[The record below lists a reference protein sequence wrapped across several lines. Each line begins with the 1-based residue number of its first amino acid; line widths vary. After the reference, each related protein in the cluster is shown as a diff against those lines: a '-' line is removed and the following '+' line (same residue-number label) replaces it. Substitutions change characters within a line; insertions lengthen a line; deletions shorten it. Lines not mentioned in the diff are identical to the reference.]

1 MDETPL
7 LNIKNNDETN
17 RCCKLDVSKLD
28 CNKKIKFD
36 YLLILLLVISCLVF
50 NILLFIYLNKIV
62 EEIKYYKNFLEDKID
77 DEDIIGYIKKLK
89 YVIDYFCNSVTHCD

>member
-17 RCCKLDVSKLD
+17 RCCNLNLSKLN

-36 YLLILLLVISCLVF
+36 YLLILLLVISCLIF
-50 NILLFIYLNKIV
+50 NILLFIYLNTIV
-62 EEIKYYKNFLEDKID
+62 EEIQYYKNFLEHKID
-77 DEDIIGYIKKLK
+77 HEDIVGYIKKLK
-89 YVIDYFCNSVTHCD
+89 HVIDYFCNGVIHCE